1 MTLPE
6 IERVSRADFPAFVS
20 QMNFLE
26 PPPSQANEAG
36 PRPRGGKKPPHFPRP
51 HWGGEV
57 KVRREG
63 PWKERSRGY

>member
-6 IERVSRADFPAFVS
+6 IERVSRADFPTFVS

-26 PPPSQANEAG
+26 TPPSQANEAG

-51 HWGGEV
+51 HWGGV
-57 KVRREG
+57 GGEG
-63 PWKERSRGY
+63 EEGRSLEGEI